1 MKKGWKIFWITCS
14 VVAVLGITLCVAGV
28 AMGGDIASA
37 YEAAGGRLFRNR
49 SHTSNYHDYQDD
61 YNDYDDDNDY
71 DDYDDYDDENQ
82 DNYDGTHHNGKHH
95 GGRHHGR
102 VEKENYF
109 EETIDGIESLDMD
122 IAASEIYIVPGNE
135 GEVKVVMDHFA
146 GRHCG
151 IDVRSEGKKLY
162 VESRSENG
170 WCFKDHLRDKREV
183 TIYVPKEMT
192 EMNLILRAGT
202 LVVEDA
208 RLDQLNLEV
217 AAGSAHFQN
226 LLADNAKV
234 DCAAGA
240 ATIYGDVYQSLEID
254 CSAGEVLF
262 FSESGKESYNY
273 SIDCSTGSIE
283 LDGERQRGESEISN
297 QAGRTMDIEC
307 EVGKVGISFDK

>member
-61 YNDYDDDNDY
+61 YNDYDDDNDN
-71 DDYDDYDDENQ
+71 DYDDYDDENQ

-95 GGRHHGR
+95 GGKHHGR

-135 GEVKVVMDHFA
+135 GEVKVVADHFE

-151 IDVRSEGKKLY
+151 IDVRSEGSKLF
-162 VESRSENG
+162 VDSRSENG
-170 WCFKDHLRDKREV
+170 WCLKDHLGDQRVV
-183 TIYVPKEMT
+183 TIYVPREMKEMELT
-192 EMNLILRAGT
+192 LRAGA

-208 RLDQLNLEV
+208 RVENLEV
-217 AAGSAHFQN
+217 ELAAGSVNIEN
-226 LLADNAKV
+226 LLAENAKV
-234 DCAAGA
+234 DCAAGSA
-240 ATIYGDVYQSLEID
+240 VIHGDVNRSLEID

-262 FSESGKESYNY
+262 DSESAKDSYDY
-273 SIDCSTGSIE
+273 DIDCNTGSVEI
-283 LDGERQRGESEISN
+283 DGKQQRGESKISN
-297 QAGRTMDIEC
+297 QAGRIMEIEC